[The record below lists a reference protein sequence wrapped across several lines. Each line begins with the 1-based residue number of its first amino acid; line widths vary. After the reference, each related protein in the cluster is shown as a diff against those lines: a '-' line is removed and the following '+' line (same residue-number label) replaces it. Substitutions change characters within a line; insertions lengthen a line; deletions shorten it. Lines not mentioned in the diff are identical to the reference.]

1 MSRFLSKASETLLPY
16 TPGEQPQGRKFIKL
30 NTNECPYPPS
40 PKVAEAILAGYEEI
54 AAEQAEKVDGCGTA
68 GAAGVAEQAEKIDS
82 GCGAMAAAQTGKAGC
97 GCDTG
102 AAEAGKMAEKAAKIM
117 PPELAN
123 LRLYSDPEERV
134 LIEAIAD
141 HYGVGTNQ
149 VIAGNGSDEILGF
162 AFRAFC
168 DQNAPLQF
176 ADLTYGFY
184 PALCGL
190 YGIPFKVVP
199 LEEDFT
205 LNIEPYKNCG
215 NNVII
220 ANPNAPTGMSLPLS
234 AIEEVAAS
242 NPDRVVMVDE
252 AYVDFGG
259 ESCVSLLPK
268 YENLVIIQTFSKSR
282 SLAGARV
289 GFAIANPEL
298 IADMNRIKYSFNPYN
313 VNRLSILA
321 GAAAMRDWDYTKECT
336 GRICKTREK
345 TTEAL
350 RALGFTVLDSK
361 TNFIFA
367 KSGDMP
373 GKVYFDGLREA
384 GILVRRWDSER
395 IKDYVRISIG
405 SEEEMETFVEETKKL
420 VDVARSASA
429 R

>member
-1 MSRFLSKASETLLPY
+1 MSRFLSKASESLLPY

-54 AAEQAEKVDGCGTA
+54 AAGCGTA
-68 GAAGVAEQAEKIDS
+68 GAADMAEQAE
-82 GCGAMAAAQTGKAGC
+82 TAGC
-97 GCDTG
+97 GCNAG
-102 AAEAGKMAEKAAKIM
+102 ATEAGKMAEKAARVM

-220 ANPNAPTGMSLPLS
+220 ANPNAPTGMNLPLS

-420 VDVARSASA
+420 VEAARSA
-429 R
+429 

>member
-1 MSRFLSKASETLLPY
+1 MSRFLSKASESLLPY

-54 AAEQAEKVDGCGTA
+54 AAGCGTA
-68 GAAGVAEQAEKIDS
+68 GAADMAEQAE
-82 GCGAMAAAQTGKAGC
+82 TAGC
-97 GCDTG
+97 GCNAG
-102 AAEAGKMAEKAAKIM
+102 ATEAGKMAEKAARVM

-220 ANPNAPTGMSLPLS
+220 ANPNAPTGMNLPLS

-268 YENLVIIQTFSKSR
+268 HENLVIIQTFSKSR

-420 VDVARSASA
+420 VEAARSAVV

>member
-1 MSRFLSKASETLLPY
+1 MSRFLSKASESLLPY

-54 AAEQAEKVDGCGTA
+54 AAGCGTA
-68 GAAGVAEQAEKIDS
+68 GAADMAEQAEK
-82 GCGAMAAAQTGKAGC
+82 AARV
-97 GCDTG
+97 
-102 AAEAGKMAEKAAKIM
+102 M

-220 ANPNAPTGMSLPLS
+220 ANPNAPTGMNLPLS

-289 GFAIANPEL
+289 GFAIANPDL

-405 SEEEMETFVEETKKL
+405 SEEEMETFVEKTKKL
-420 VDVARSASA
+420 VEAARSAAES
-429 R
+429 

>member
-1 MSRFLSKASETLLPY
+1 MSRFLSKASESLLPY

-54 AAEQAEKVDGCGTA
+54 AAGCGTA
-68 GAAGVAEQAEKIDS
+68 GAADMAEQVE
-82 GCGAMAAAQTGKAGC
+82 TAGC
-97 GCDTG
+97 GCNAG
-102 AAEAGKMAEKAAKIM
+102 ATEAGKMAEKAARVM

-220 ANPNAPTGMSLPLS
+220 ANPNAPTGMNLPLS

-289 GFAIANPEL
+289 GFAIANPDL

-420 VDVARSASA
+420 VEAARSAAES
-429 R
+429 

>member
-1 MSRFLSKASETLLPY
+1 MSRFLSKASESLLPY

-54 AAEQAEKVDGCGTA
+54 AAGCGTA
-68 GAAGVAEQAEKIDS
+68 GAADMAEQAETAD
-82 GCGAMAAAQTGKAGC
+82 C
-97 GCDTG
+97 GCNAG
-102 AAEAGKMAEKAAKIM
+102 ATEAGKMAEKAARVM

-190 YGIPFKVVP
+190 YGIPFKAVP

-420 VDVARSASA
+420 VEAARSAAES
-429 R
+429 